1 MDSVIKEAKSKMER
15 AIESYSSELAKLRTG
30 RATVSIFDDVKADYY
45 GTPTPINQM
54 ANISAPEPR
63 LINIQPFDISQLP
76 VIEKAIIQSDLGIT
90 PSNDG
95 KLIRISIPSLTE
107 ERRKDLVKVAKK
119 YSEECRVSIR
129 NSRRDAN
136 DLIKEMEKE
145 KLITQDDLKK
155 GQADIQSLTGS
166 EIAKVEEILSNK
178 EKEIMEI

>member
-15 AIESYSSELAKLRTG
+15 AIESYRSELTKLRTG
-30 RATVSIFDDVKADYY
+30 RATVNIFDSVKADYY

-63 LINIQPFDISQLP
+63 LINIQPFDISQLSA
-76 VIEKAIIQSDLGIT
+76 IEKAIIQSDLGLT

-95 KLIRISIPSLTE
+95 KLIRISIPTLTE
-107 ERRKDLVKVAKK
+107 ERRKELVKVAKK

-136 DLIKEMEKE
+136 DMLKEMEKE
-145 KLITQDDLKK
+145 KLITRDDLKR
-155 GQADIQSLTGS
+155 GQSDIQDLTGK
-166 EIAKVEEILSNK
+166 EIASVDEVLSAK
-178 EKEIMEI
+178 EGEIMEI

>member
-1 MDSVIKEAKSKMER
+1 MDSVIKEAKAKMDR
-15 AIESYSSELAKLRTG
+15 AIESYRTELSKLRTG
-30 RATVSIFDDVKADYY
+30 RATVTIFDDVKADYY
-45 GTPTPINQM
+45 GTPTPITQM

-63 LINIQPFDISQLP
+63 LINIQPFDISQLGA
-76 VIEKAIIQSDLGIT
+76 IEKAIIQSDLGLT
-90 PSNDG
+90 PTNDG

-107 ERRKDLVKVAKK
+107 ERRRELVKVAKK

-155 GQADIQSLTGS
+155 GQSDIQDLTGK
-166 EIAKVEEILSNK
+166 ENARVDEILTAK
-178 EKEIMEI
+178 ETEIMEI

>member
-1 MDSVIKEAKSKMER
+1 MDSVIKEAKAKMDR
-15 AIESYSSELAKLRTG
+15 AIESYQGELAKLRTG
-30 RATVSIFDDVKADYY
+30 RATVNIFDSVKADYY

-76 VIEKAIIQSDLGIT
+76 VIEKAIIQSDLGLT

-107 ERRKDLVKVAKK
+107 DRRKDLVKVAKK

-136 DLIKEMEKE
+136 DMLKEMEKE

-155 GQADIQSLTGS
+155 GQSDTQDLTGK
-166 EIAKVEEILSNK
+166 EIARVDEILAAK
-178 EKEIMEI
+178 ENEIMEI

>member
-1 MDSVIKEAKSKMER
+1 MDSVIKEARSKMER
-15 AIESYSSELAKLRTG
+15 AIESYRSELTKLRTG
-30 RATVSIFDDVKADYY
+30 RATISIFEDVKADYY

-63 LINIQPFDISQLP
+63 LITIQPWDISQLP
-76 VIEKAIIQSDLGIT
+76 VIEKAIIQSDLGLN

-95 KLIRISIPSLTE
+95 KVIRISIPSLTE
-107 ERRKDLVKVAKK
+107 ERRRDLVKIAKK

-136 DLIKEMEKE
+136 DLLKEMEKE

-155 GQADIQSLTGS
+155 GQQDIQDLTGK
-166 EIAKVEEILSNK
+166 EIAKVDEVLSAK
-178 EKEIMEI
+178 EGEIMEI

>member
-1 MDSVIKEAKSKMER
+1 MDSVIKEAKAKMER
-15 AIESYSSELAKLRTG
+15 SIESYQGELAKLRTG
-30 RATVSIFDDVKADYY
+30 RATVTIFEDVKADYY
-45 GTPTPINQM
+45 GTATPIAQM

-63 LINIQPFDISQLP
+63 LINIQPFDISQLGA
-76 VIEKAIIQSDLGIT
+76 IEKAIIESDLGLT

-136 DLIKEMEKE
+136 DLLKEMEKE

-155 GQADIQSLTGS
+155 GQTDIQTLTGK
-166 EIAKVEEILSNK
+166 EIARVDEVLSAK
-178 EKEIMEI
+178 ETEVMEI